1 MFQGEEVVLV
11 QGQAREA
18 SGEGWLGQADT
29 PSMAKYSCVLCWT
42 PREKVSVEE
51 EIKEKEEAIRQRSS
65 EVQVR
70 SSIILTRSIYLD
82 EMCPPVV
89 NNRPWWFEL

>member
-1 MFQGEEVVLV
+1 MVFQGEEVVLV

-18 SGEGWLGQADT
+18 SGEGWLGQGDIPT
-29 PSMAKYSCVLCWT
+29 LTLVPKYSCALCWT

-51 EIKEKEEAIRQRSS
+51 EIKEKEEAVRQRSS

-70 SSIILTRSIYLD
+70 SSIT
-82 EMCPPVV
+82 
-89 NNRPWWFEL
+89 F

>member
-1 MFQGEEVVLV
+1 MVFQGEEVVLV

-18 SGEGWLGQADT
+18 SGGGWLGQGDI
-29 PSMAKYSCVLCWT
+29 PSMTLMPKYSCILCWT

-51 EIKEKEEAIRQRSS
+51 EIKEKEEAVRQRSS

-70 SSIILTRSIYLD
+70 TSII
-82 EMCPPVV
+82 
-89 NNRPWWFEL
+89 F